1 MFNPELYCLIQRVNG
16 EIEPL
21 LSQERLQV
29 MFDLLVVILSV
40 TIITIFG
47 YDITVS
53 MGKIFWSL
61 LTPGQQLLEILMI
74 IGGIGM
80 LFLIKLITDDLT
92 TVLVKKFDCLKEQNA
107 EKVKR
112 ITELEA
118 DNVALKEKVTYL
130 RERVCVLEDKYENY
144 RTIQW

>member
-1 MFNPELYCLIQRVNG
+1 MFNSELYCLIQRVND

-21 LSQERLQV
+21 ISQERLQV
-29 MFDLLVVILSV
+29 MFDLLIVILSV
-40 TIITIFG
+40 TIITLFG
-47 YDITVS
+47 YEITVS

-80 LFLIKLITDDLT
+80 LVLIKLTIDDLT
-92 TVLVKKFDCLKEQNA
+92 KVLVKNFNCLKEQNA

-112 ITELEA
+112 ITELER
-118 DNVALKEKVTYL
+118 DNESLKEKVKYL
-130 RERVCVLEDKYENY
+130 NELVLRLEESYEN
-144 RTIQW
+144 

>member
-1 MFNPELYCLIQRVNG
+1 MFNPELYCLIQRVND

-21 LSQERLQV
+21 LSEERLQV

-40 TIITIFG
+40 TIITLFG

-80 LFLIKLITDDLT
+80 LGLIKLTIDDLT
-92 TVLVKKFDCLKEQNA
+92 KVLVKNFNCLKEQNA
-107 EKVKR
+107 EKVKK
-112 ITELEA
+112 ITELER
-118 DNVALKEKVTYL
+118 DNESLKEKV
-130 RERVCVLEDKYENY
+130 K
-144 RTIQW
+144 

>member
-1 MFNPELYCLIQRVNG
+1 MFNSELYCLIQRVNN

-21 LSQERLQV
+21 ISQERLQV
-29 MFDLLVVILSV
+29 MFDLLIVILSV
-40 TIITIFG
+40 TIITLFG
-47 YDITVS
+47 YEITVS

-80 LFLIKLITDDLT
+80 LVLIKLTIDDLT
-92 TVLVKKFDCLKEQNA
+92 KVLVKNFNCLKEQNA

-112 ITELEA
+112 ITELER
-118 DNVALKEKVTYL
+118 DNESLKEKV
-130 RERVCVLEDKYENY
+130 KYHGRARN
-144 RTIQW
+144 

>member
-1 MFNPELYCLIQRVNG
+1 MFNSELYCLIQRVND

-21 LSQERLQV
+21 ISQERLQV
-29 MFDLLVVILSV
+29 MFDLLIVILSV
-40 TIITIFG
+40 TIITLFG
-47 YDITVS
+47 YEITLS

-80 LFLIKLITDDLT
+80 LVLIKLTIDDLT
-92 TVLVKKFDCLKEQNA
+92 NVLVKKFNCLKEQNA

-112 ITELEA
+112 ITELER
-118 DNVALKEKVTYL
+118 DNESLKEKVKYL
-130 RERVCVLEDKYENY
+130 NELVLRLEESYEN
-144 RTIQW
+144 

>member
-1 MFNPELYCLIQRVNG
+1 MFNPELYCLIQRVND

-21 LSQERLQV
+21 LSEERLQV

-40 TIITIFG
+40 TIITLFG

-80 LFLIKLITDDLT
+80 LGLIKLTIDDLT
-92 TVLVKKFDCLKEQNA
+92 KVLVKNFNCLKEQNA
-107 EKVKR
+107 EKVKK
-112 ITELEA
+112 ITELER
-118 DNVALKEKVTYL
+118 DNVSLKEKVKYL
-130 RERVCVLEDKYENY
+130 NELVLRLEESYEN
-144 RTIQW
+144 

>member
-1 MFNPELYCLIQRVNG
+1 MFNSELYCLIQRVNN

-21 LSQERLQV
+21 ISQERLQV
-29 MFDLLVVILSV
+29 MFDLLIVILSV
-40 TIITIFG
+40 TIITLFG
-47 YDITVS
+47 YEITVS

-80 LFLIKLITDDLT
+80 LVLIKLTIDDLT
-92 TVLVKKFDCLKEQNA
+92 KVLVKNFNCLKEQNA

-112 ITELEA
+112 ITELER
-118 DNVALKEKVTYL
+118 DNESLKEKVKYL
-130 RERVCVLEDKYENY
+130 NELVLRLEESYEN
-144 RTIQW
+144 

>member
-1 MFNPELYCLIQRVNG
+1 MFNPELYCLIQRVND

-21 LSQERLQV
+21 ISQERLQV
-29 MFDLLVVILSV
+29 MFDLLIVILSV
-40 TIITIFG
+40 TIITLFG
-47 YDITVS
+47 YEITVS

-80 LFLIKLITDDLT
+80 LVLIKLTIDDLT
-92 TVLVKKFDCLKEQNA
+92 KVLVKNFNCLKEQNA

-112 ITELEA
+112 ITELER
-118 DNVALKEKVTYL
+118 DNESLKEKVKYL
-130 RERVCVLEDKYENY
+130 NELVLRLEESYEN
-144 RTIQW
+144 

>member
-1 MFNPELYCLIQRVNG
+1 MFNPELYCLIQRVND

-21 LSQERLQV
+21 LSEERLQV

-40 TIITIFG
+40 TIITLFG

-74 IGGIGM
+74 IGVIGM
-80 LFLIKLITDDLT
+80 LGLIKLTIDDLT
-92 TVLVKKFDCLKEQNA
+92 KVLVKNFNCLKEQNA
-107 EKVKR
+107 EKVKK
-112 ITELEA
+112 ITELER
-118 DNVALKEKVTYL
+118 DNVSLKEKVKYL
-130 RERVCVLEDKYENY
+130 NELVLRLEESYEN
-144 RTIQW
+144 

>member
-1 MFNPELYCLIQRVNG
+1 MFNPELYCLIQRVND

-21 LSQERLQV
+21 LSEERLQV

-40 TIITIFG
+40 TIITLFG

-80 LFLIKLITDDLT
+80 LGLIKLTIDDLT
-92 TVLVKKFDCLKEQNA
+92 KVLVKNFNCLKEQNA
-107 EKVKR
+107 EKVKK
-112 ITELEA
+112 ITELER
-118 DNVALKEKVTYL
+118 DNESLKEKVKYL
-130 RERVCVLEDKYENY
+130 NELVLRLEESYEN
-144 RTIQW
+144 

>member
-1 MFNPELYCLIQRVNG
+1 MFNPELYCLIQRVNDD

-21 LSQERLQV
+21 ISQERLQV
-29 MFDLLVVILSV
+29 MFDLLIVILSV
-40 TIITIFG
+40 TIITLFG
-47 YDITVS
+47 YEITVS

-80 LFLIKLITDDLT
+80 LVLIKLTIDDLT
-92 TVLVKKFDCLKEQNA
+92 KVLVKNFNCLKEQNA

-112 ITELEA
+112 ITELER
-118 DNVALKEKVTYL
+118 DNESLKEKVKYL
-130 RERVCVLEDKYENY
+130 NELVLRLEESYEN
-144 RTIQW
+144 

>member
-1 MFNPELYCLIQRVNG
+1 MFNPELYCLIQRVND

-21 LSQERLQV
+21 LSEERLQV

-40 TIITIFG
+40 TIITLFG

-80 LFLIKLITDDLT
+80 LVLIKLTIDDLT
-92 TVLVKKFDCLKEQNA
+92 KVLVKNFNCLKEQNA
-107 EKVKR
+107 EKVKK
-112 ITELEA
+112 ITELER
-118 DNVALKEKVTYL
+118 DNVSLKEKVKYL
-130 RERVCVLEDKYENY
+130 NELVLRLEESYEN
-144 RTIQW
+144 

>member
-21 LSQERLQV
+21 ISQERLQV

>member
-21 LSQERLQV
+21 LSHERLQV

-40 TIITIFG
+40 TIITLFG

-61 LTPGQQLLEILMI
+61 LTPGQQILEILMI

-118 DNVALKEKVTYL
+118 DNGELKEKVTYL
-130 RERVCVLEDKYENY
+130 RERVCVLEDKYETY